1 MEYVFKLYDFNIYN
15 DKGVQDD
22 DEEVLNKDASKF
34 AIQMFG
40 INEEGEE
47 ASIIVEDYLPFF
59 YVKVDNNWG
68 KTKKTEFHNHLKTKI
83 GKYYEDSI
91 VDCKLIERKKL
102 YGFDAG
108 KKHRF
113 IEIKFANINVY
124 NKVKNL
130 WYCDSVN
137 EEGERERRLLK
148 NGYKFIS
155 NNNEITYIELYE
167 ANIPPLLR
175 FFHIR
180 EVSPSGWVSMPISKT
195 IQITGLNKKTSCN
208 YEFIINYKQII
219 PLNHKE
225 SRVPYNVMS
234 FDIEASSSHGDF
246 PVPIKSYKKLATNIV
261 DHFVKLGEM
270 CTDECKTILRQILK
284 AAFGF
289 IDNTGAM
296 CNIDLVY
303 PKQPLKNEDDLIRRT
318 ENWLK
323 TKVRD
328 NNESNEEHLI
338 ESLFEN
344 ANKAIQIKEKE
355 EKELEGDDGKSDD
368 GSDDESE
375 GEPEEPME
383 EEKGFKIG
391 SGFNNF
397 NQSYKNKEST
407 IVDIMCDKKFEREG
421 KINELIRSL
430 RNHFPA
436 LEGDK
441 VTFIGSTFVKYGEQE
456 PYLNHCIVLN
466 SCHQMNVPNSQIETY
481 DTEREVLL
489 AWTKLIQRENPNI
502 VTGYNIFSFDYE
514 FMFRRAQ
521 ELNCV
526 EEFLKLS
533 KNNDEICATIDFKN
547 PSKID
552 IDRST
557 TTLASGTYDLAIIK
571 MNGRLQVDMLNWFR
585 RTENLTSY
593 KLDYV
598 GGHFI
603 GDEVKTLLH
612 RCRDESDGLEVTRV
626 QTNNM
631 TGLQEESYIHF
642 EVINHSSDYYKDG
655 QKFKVTKVCKQ
666 EGWFEVLGHENP
678 QAKKVKWGLAKD
690 DVTPKDIFRM
700 TNEGPESRAIIAK
713 YCIQDCNLV
722 HHLFNKV
729 DVVTDLVEMAKLCS
743 VPMSFLI
750 FRGQGIKLTSYVAK
764 KCREKGVLMPV
775 INKGSKD
782 DGYEGAIVLNPK
794 CGLYLDDPVCVGDFA
809 SLYPSSMLSENLCPS
824 SKVWTK
830 IYDLAG
836 NLVLE
841 TGEKDING
849 QYIYDN
855 LPEYEYVDSQFDTYR
870 WIRKNPKARAE
881 KIKSGYKICR
891 FAQPLTIDGKEEK
904 AIMPAILQ
912 ELLKARKDTRKQIP
926 NTPDEFMKNV
936 LDKRQLAYKVTANS
950 LYGQLGAKTST
961 FYEPDI
967 AASTTAT
974 GRLLLTFAKKVVEE
988 CYADTNI
995 ETKYGFVNTKAEYVY
1010 GDSVANYTP
1019 VYISTF
1025 KKGRAK
1031 EEQNRMID
1039 ILTIEQLAEKYGNN
1053 NWIKCAEPGKQEKEF
1068 CELENIETWTEKGWT
1083 KLHRVIRHELASH
1096 KKMVRVLTH
1105 TGCVDVTDDH
1115 SLVKS
1120 DGEEISPKDCSIGLE
1135 LLHKDLPLFD
1145 INETSITEEE
1155 AQIMGFFFGDGSC
1168 GAYNCASGKKSSWAL
1183 NNSSLILLN
1192 EYQDL
1197 CRNVYSEL
1205 DWKIMDTINSSG
1217 VYKLSPNSNGQ
1228 YGKISSFVN
1237 KYRQIMYSENI
1248 KIIPLKILYS
1258 TENIQKAFWKGMY
1271 DADGD
1276 KNKNGCLRIDQKNQ
1290 LSASLIYLLAK
1301 NLGYSASINT
1311 RLDKQ
1316 DIYRITVTT
1325 KKQRKNPNAIKKLN
1339 EIQYSGYVYDLTTEN
1354 HHFAAGLGNMIV
1366 HNTDSVFF
1374 KFNLTDKETGEK
1386 ILGDKALELS
1396 IEIAQEA
1403 CHQVSKVLKQ
1413 PHDFE
1418 YEKTFS
1424 PFCLLSKKRYVAI
1437 KYEFDP
1443 KKGKRNEMGIV
1454 LKRRDNAPIVKDI
1467 YGGVIDILMKEKNIQ
1482 KAIEFVHKCLQDLVD
1497 GNVPIDKLIITK
1509 SLRSFYKNPQGV
1521 AHKVLADRIG
1531 EREPGNKPTSGD
1543 RVPFVY
1549 IVTKVPAKGKKV
1561 LQGDRIETPTFIKE
1575 NNLQIDYSF
1584 YITNQIMKPLLQLFG
1599 LVLTDIWMSQ
1609 KPPRRAK
1616 VTQFK
1621 KEIDVITDT
1630 MDDEKKRE
1638 KKISKI
1644 KDKEVQALIFDQ
1656 YLRDTNNAKTGN
1668 QSVAKFFSKK

>member
-1 MEYVFKLYDFNIYN
+1 MEHIFKLFEFNIYN
-15 DKGVQDD
+15 DKGSDKESD
-22 DEEVLNKDASKF
+22 SDEDIIKLNKDTGRF
-34 AIQMFG
+34 MIQMFG
-40 INEEGEE
+40 INEQGIK
-47 ASIIVEDYLPFF
+47 ASILAEDYSPFF

-68 KTKKTEFHNHLKTKI
+68 QRKKTAFYNHLKSKV

-91 VDCKLIERKKL
+91 VECKLIERKKL

-113 IEIKFANINVY
+113 IEIKFANINIY

-130 WYCDSVN
+130 WYQDSTN
-137 EEGERERRLLK
+137 EDGEKERKLLK
-148 NGYKFIS
+148 NGYSFVY
-155 NNNEITYIELYE
+155 NNEVTYIEIYE

-180 EVSPSGWVSMPISKT
+180 EVSPSGWIALPIKKT
-195 IQITGLNKKTSCN
+195 VQITGNNKTTTCD
-208 YEFIINYKQII
+208 YEFIINYKNII
-219 PLNHKE
+219 PLNLKE
-225 SRVPYNVMS
+225 DSVPYKIMS

-261 DHFVKLGEM
+261 DYFAKLGEINN
-270 CTDECKTILRQILK
+270 EEIKKILRNILS

-289 IDNTGAM
+289 QKM
-296 CNIDLVY
+296 ENIDLVY
-303 PKQPLKNEDDLIRRT
+303 PKEELKDIKDLEKRI
-318 ENWLK
+318 ESWLK

-328 NNESNEEHLI
+328 CKEEGNEEHIL
-338 ESLFEN
+338 EALFEN
-344 ANKAIQIKEKE
+344 ANKVLLKKELE
-355 EKELEGDDGKSDD
+355 EKEILDDSDD
-368 GSDDESE
+368 DSIDEVI
-375 GEPEEPME
+375 E
-383 EEKGFKIG
+383 EEKYYPNK
-391 SGFNNF
+391 SVFNKNPI
-397 NQSYKNKEST
+397 KNKEST
-407 IVDIMCDKKFEREG
+407 IVDILCDKKFEREG
-421 KINELIRSL
+421 KINELIRTL
-430 RNHFPA
+430 RNNFPA

-441 VTFIGSTFVKYGEQE
+441 VTFIGSTLMKYGDSE

-466 SCHQMNVPNSQIETY
+466 SCDEMPVKNSQIETY
-481 DTEREVLL
+481 ETEREVLL
-489 AWTKLIQRENPNI
+489 AWTRLVQRENPDI
-502 VTGYNIFSFDYE
+502 IIGYNIFSFDYE
-514 FMFRRAQ
+514 FMFRRSQ
-521 ELNCV
+521 ELYCV
-526 EEFLKLS
+526 EDFLKLS
-533 KNNDEICATIDFKN
+533 RNINEISASVPYHEKNH
-547 PSKID
+547 SKID
-552 IDRST
+552 IDRSS
-557 TTLASGTYDLAIIK
+557 TTLASGTYELAIIK

-612 RCRDESDGLEVTRV
+612 TCRDGTEVTRV

-642 EVINHSSDYYKDG
+642 EEINHSSDFYKDG
-655 QKFKVTKVCKQ
+655 QKFKVVSICKE
-666 EGWFEVLGHENP
+666 EGWFEVLGNENP
-678 QAKKVKWGLAKD
+678 TAKKVKWGLAKD

-700 TNEGPESRAIIAK
+700 TNEGPASRAIIAK

-722 HHLFNKV
+722 HYLFNKV

-764 KCREKGVLMPV
+764 KCREKGVLMPC

-794 CGLYLDDPVCVGDFA
+794 CGLYLDDPVCIGDFA

-841 TGEKDING
+841 TGEKDAEGN
-849 QYIYDN
+849 YIYDN
-855 LPEYEYVDSQFDTYR
+855 LPEYEYVDVNFDTYR
-870 WIRKNPKARAE
+870 YIRKNPKAKAE
-881 KIKSGYKICR
+881 KVKSGYKLCR

-912 ELLKARKDTRKQIP
+912 ELLKARKDTRKLIP
-926 NTPDEFMKNV
+926 QTPDEFMKNV

-974 GRLLLTFAKKVVEE
+974 GRLLLTFAKKVVED
-988 CYADTNI
+988 CYADTNV

-1010 GDSVANYTP
+1010 GDSVANNTP
-1019 VYISTF
+1019 VYV
-1025 KKGRAK
+1025 KVNGK
-1031 EEQNRMID
+1031 ID
-1039 ILTIEQLAEKYGNN
+1039 ILTIEQLGEKYGNN
-1053 NWIKCAEPGKQEKEF
+1053 NWIKCIEPGKQEKEF
-1068 CELENIETWTEKGWT
+1068 CELNNVETWTEKGWT
-1083 KLHRVIRHELASH
+1083 KLFRVIRHELASN
-1096 KKMVRVLTH
+1096 KKMLRVLTD

-1115 SLVKS
+1115 SLIQKNRK
-1120 DGEEISPKDCSIGLE
+1120 EISPKDVQLGME
-1135 LLHKDLPLFD
+1135 LLHKPLLEILID
-1145 INETSITEEE
+1145 ENNKQCLLNKNNYVKNGYTYTSMIE
-1155 AQIMGFFFGDGSC
+1155 AAKFTN
-1168 GAYNCASGKKSSWAL
+1168 YL
-1183 NNSSLILLN
+1183 NNN
-1192 EYQDL
+1192 
-1197 CRNVYSEL
+1197 
-1205 DWKIMDTINSSG
+1205 KIKYCLYTINNEIIIYTG
-1217 VYKLSPNSNGQ
+1217 
-1228 YGKISSFVN
+1228 
-1237 KYRQIMYSENI
+1237 I
-1248 KIIPLKILYS
+1248 KEL
-1258 TENIQKAFWKGMY
+1258 
-1271 DADGD
+1271 
-1276 KNKNGCLRIDQKNQ
+1276 
-1290 LSASLIYLLAK
+1290 
-1301 NLGYSASINT
+1301 
-1311 RLDKQ
+1311 
-1316 DIYRITVTT
+1316 
-1325 KKQRKNPNAIKKLN
+1325 KNPIAIKKIN
-1339 EIQYSGYVYDLTTEN
+1339 EIHYSGFVYDLTTEN
-1354 HHFAAGLGNMIV
+1354 HHFAAGVGNLIV

-1403 CHQVSKVLKQ
+1403 CHNVSKVLKQ

-1418 YEKTFS
+1418 YEKTFM
-1424 PFCLLSKKRYVAI
+1424 PFCLLSKKRYVSI

-1454 LKRRDNAPIVKDI
+1454 LKRRDNAPIVKDV

-1482 KAIEFVHKCLQDLVD
+1482 KAIDYVNKCLLDLVD
-1497 GNVPIDKLIITK
+1497 GKVPIEKLIITK

-1531 EREPGNKPTSGD
+1531 QRDPGNKPTSGD
-1543 RVPFVY
+1543 RIPFVY
-1549 IVTKVPAKGKKV
+1549 IVTKDSVKKGKKV
-1561 LQGDRIETPTFIKE
+1561 LQGDKIETPSFIKE
-1575 NNLQIDYSF
+1575 NNLKIDYSF

-1599 LVLTDIWMSQ
+1599 LVLEDIWLSQ

-1616 VTQFK
+1616 VSNLK
-1621 KEIDVITDT
+1621 KEVENIKSSEE
-1630 MDDEKKRE
+1630 DEKKCE
-1638 KKISKI
+1638 KKIAKI
-1644 KDKEVQALIFDQ
+1644 KDKEVQALIFDK
-1656 YLRDTNNAKTGN
+1656 YLRDTNNAKEGN
-1668 QSVAKFFSKK
+1668 QNLTKFFTKTN